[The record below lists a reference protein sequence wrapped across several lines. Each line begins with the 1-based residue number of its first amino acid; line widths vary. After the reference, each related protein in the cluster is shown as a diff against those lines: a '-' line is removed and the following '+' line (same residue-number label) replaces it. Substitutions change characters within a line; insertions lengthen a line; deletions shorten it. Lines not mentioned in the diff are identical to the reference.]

1 MTKKFDGSQLDYL
14 HKRSNDYRHKYA
26 CVAEVLKTLKNVKT
40 VGEYFA
46 GIGIYTKYIIKY
58 LKPDLIK
65 AYDNDPKAIKIFKGI
80 NKNIV
85 IDNVDFFE
93 NNDFDF
99 DLLILDINSGTINTI
114 EKIERVFKT
123 KKQILLTDTGVFG
136 LQYPNFL
143 KKLSVKKLTPE
154 IYFKMFN
161 DKIGKKYGYGIK
173 TVSYWHKNSV
183 MHLVPKIVKKPNI
196 IKTVSLEDWEGVF
209 KNNKN
214 YNSPRVSSQFVFCPF
229 PFVLDSYAGCPQ
241 NCKYCFAYWNS
252 LVNIAQKNKDFE
264 DDQKTI
270 NPDHLE
276 RILQK
281 KPRNNVE
288 KELVG
293 FIERKIPIHWG
304 GVSEPFSCFEKEHG
318 TGLKILKL
326 LKKYQYPF
334 IVSTKNSRIVEG
346 EYWETLKGCKQKVI
360 QVSLI
365 SLRPEMNKIETHPE
379 IRVENRLKIIKKCAG
394 EGMRVVVRIQPF
406 IPIFCEKGLEDLIKK
421 VSGLG
426 AKAITIEYLK
436 IMTMQMPA
444 VKRVIRDLSEILG
457 YDIMAFYNKFGR
469 KTATDYELTP
479 EFKKIWILKAKELAK
494 KYGLEFYCADNEF
507 RYLGD
512 NPICCGVGNEKG
524 FQKNNKT
531 RTGRIFEINK
541 DIIHIEDIIED
552 EELLKGMGRH
562 WMNAGTAYNGSKNK
576 NQSLLDVF
584 RIAWN
589 NPASPL
595 SPCKFYTGVEY
606 LGKDKNGNAV
616 YKKNIK

>member
-252 LVNIAQKNKDFE
+252 LVNIAQKNK
-264 DDQKTI
+264 
-270 NPDHLE
+270 
-276 RILQK
+276 
-281 KPRNNVE
+281 
-288 KELVG
+288 
-293 FIERKIPIHWG
+293 
-304 GVSEPFSCFEKEHG
+304 
-318 TGLKILKL
+318 
-326 LKKYQYPF
+326 
-334 IVSTKNSRIVEG
+334 
-346 EYWETLKGCKQKVI
+346 
-360 QVSLI
+360 
-365 SLRPEMNKIETHPE
+365 
-379 IRVENRLKIIKKCAG
+379 
-394 EGMRVVVRIQPF
+394 
-406 IPIFCEKGLEDLIKK
+406 
-421 VSGLG
+421 
-426 AKAITIEYLK
+426 
-436 IMTMQMPA
+436 
-444 VKRVIRDLSEILG
+444 
-457 YDIMAFYNKFGR
+457 
-469 KTATDYELTP
+469 
-479 EFKKIWILKAKELAK
+479 
-494 KYGLEFYCADNEF
+494 
-507 RYLGD
+507 
-512 NPICCGVGNEKG
+512 
-524 FQKNNKT
+524 
-531 RTGRIFEINK
+531 
-541 DIIHIEDIIED
+541 
-552 EELLKGMGRH
+552 
-562 WMNAGTAYNGSKNK
+562 
-576 NQSLLDVF
+576 
-584 RIAWN
+584 
-589 NPASPL
+589 
-595 SPCKFYTGVEY
+595 
-606 LGKDKNGNAV
+606 
-616 YKKNIK
+616 